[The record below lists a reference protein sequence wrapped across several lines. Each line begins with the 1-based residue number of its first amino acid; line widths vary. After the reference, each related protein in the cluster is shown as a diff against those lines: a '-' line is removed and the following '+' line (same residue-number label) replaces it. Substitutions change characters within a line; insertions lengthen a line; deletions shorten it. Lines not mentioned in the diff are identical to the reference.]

1 MLEED
6 ENRSEPRAILKK
18 ALRLNT
24 EEFKRARV
32 GWAGTAHAFADG
44 MPARWLREPLVHF
57 LAIGAVLFLIF
68 FWWGG
73 GSGSNIVI
81 TPGQIDSMAAGF
93 TRTWQRPPS
102 EEELKG
108 LIDDYVREEIAAREA
123 MAAGLDRDD
132 TIIRRRLRQ
141 KLEFLAEDSID
152 MVAPTDAELQT
163 WLETHPESFRREPE
177 LAFRQVYVSEDRRG
191 AAAEAEARRIL
202 VQLESAGPD
211 VTIDA
216 MGDRLMV
223 AQEVT
228 RSMRSDVARQFGE
241 QFADALAQ
249 LEPGRWHGP
258 IRSGYGLH
266 VVLVRER
273 QDGQT
278 PALADVR
285 PLVEQELLADRRARE
300 LRAMYERLLD
310 RYRIH
315 IEPRS
320 IQQSAV
326 IDNSAPGDTQ

>member
-1 MLEED
+1 M
-6 ENRSEPRAILKK
+6 I
-18 ALRLNT
+18 
-24 EEFKRARV
+24 
-32 GWAGTAHAFADG
+32 GTLIF
-44 MPARWLREPLVHF
+44 LV
-57 LAIGAVLFLIF
+57 F

-73 GSGSNIVI
+73 SGSARIVI
-81 TPGQIDSMAAGF
+81 TSGQIDSMAEGF

-102 EEELKG
+102 EQELKG

-152 MVAPTDAELQT
+152 MVTPTDAELQT
-163 WLETHPESFRREPE
+163 WLETHPASFRREPE
-177 LAFRQVYVSEDRRG
+177 VAFRQVYVSEDRGG
-191 AAAEAEARRIL
+191 AAAEAEAGRIL
-202 VQLESAGPD
+202 AHLESAAPD

-223 AQEVT
+223 PQEVT
-228 RSMRSDVARQFGE
+228 RSTRSDVARQFGE
-241 QFADALAQ
+241 AFADALVQ

-266 VVLVRER
+266 IVLVRER
-273 QDGQT
+273 QEGHT

-285 PLVEQELLADRRARE
+285 PMVEREFLADRRASE

-315 IEPRS
+315 IEPRAV
-320 IQQSAV
+320 QQRAV
-326 IDNSAPGDTQ
+326 ADDSAPGDTQ

>member
-1 MLEED
+1 M
-6 ENRSEPRAILKK
+6 
-18 ALRLNT
+18 
-24 EEFKRARV
+24 
-32 GWAGTAHAFADG
+32 
-44 MPARWLREPLVHF
+44 
-57 LAIGAVLFLIF
+57 GAVLFLIF

-73 GSGSNIVI
+73 GSGSTRIVI
-81 TPGQIDSMAAGF
+81 TSGQIDSMAAGF

-108 LIDDYVREEIAAREA
+108 LVDDYVREEIAAREA

-132 TIIRRRLRQ
+132 TIVRRRLRQ

-152 MVAPTDAELQT
+152 MVAPTDAELHT

-177 LAFRQVYVSEDRRG
+177 LAFRQVYVSEDSRG
-191 AAAEAEARRIL
+191 PTAEAEARRIL
-202 VQLESAGPD
+202 AQLEATGPAA
-211 VTIDA
+211 TIDA

-223 AQEVT
+223 PQEIT
-228 RSMRSDVARQFGE
+228 RSTRNDVARRFGE
-241 QFADALAQ
+241 EFADALVQ

-266 VVLVRER
+266 LVLVGER
-273 QDGQT
+273 QEGHT

-285 PLVEQELLADRRARE
+285 PMVERELLADRRARE

-320 IQQSAV
+320 VQQSAV
-326 IDNSAPGDTQ
+326 ADDAALGDTQ

>member
-1 MLEED
+1 M
-6 ENRSEPRAILKK
+6 
-18 ALRLNT
+18 
-24 EEFKRARV
+24 
-32 GWAGTAHAFADG
+32 
-44 MPARWLREPLVHF
+44 
-57 LAIGAVLFLIF
+57 GAVLFLIF

-73 GSGSNIVI
+73 GSGSTRIVI
-81 TPGQIDSMAAGF
+81 TSGQIDSMAAGF

-108 LIDDYVREEIAAREA
+108 LVDDYVREEIAAREA

-163 WLETHPESFRREPE
+163 WLDTHPESFRREPE
-177 LAFRQVYVSEDRRG
+177 LAFRQVYVSEDSRG
-191 AAAEAEARRIL
+191 PAAEAEARRIL
-202 VQLESAGPD
+202 AQLEATGPAA
-211 VTIDA
+211 TIDA

-223 AQEVT
+223 PQEIT
-228 RSMRSDVARQFGE
+228 RSTRSDVARQFGE
-241 QFADALAQ
+241 EFADALVQ

-273 QDGQT
+273 QDGHT
-278 PALADVR
+278 PALAHVR
-285 PLVEQELLADRRARE
+285 PMVERELLADRRARE
-300 LRAMYERLLD
+300 LRARYERLLD

-320 IQQSAV
+320 VQQGAVADDSAL
-326 IDNSAPGDTQ
+326 GDTQ